1 MNREDSEQ
9 KDGFVHEN
17 GVTYFS
23 KRTERRILFVLTM
36 AMMLWGVVECTRG
49 FF

>member
-1 MNREDSEQ
+1 MTKETSEQ

-36 AMMLWGVVECTRG
+36 AMLLWGVVEYTRE